1 MKKILILILGVV
13 VLGGGVLLFLKSRLG
28 SEGQGQAVLRVNSNT
43 TATVFLDGRD
53 IGKTPYEDKVAPGEY
68 TVKLIPESTV
78 TSLVSWEEKVRLTP
92 NLLTY
97 VSRDLGESEVTSAG
111 EVLTLEK
118 IAGTDA
124 QIAVITTPDGA
135 TITLSGSDK
144 GTTPQ
149 VLEGIEPGNYDLTVA
164 TSGYTSRT
172 VKVKTTGGYK
182 LTAAFQLALVSEPS
196 VSPTPTPTPIGEGPS
211 STPKAT
217 PKGAVKASPKATP
230 KATSVPG
237 ASASPKTKASP
248 PAKPYV
254 EILDTPTGFLRVRKE
269 PSTSAEELARLSPGE
284 FFPLLDEES
293 GWYKIEYESDKD
305 GWISGQYAEKFE

>member
-13 VLGGGVLLFLKSRLG
+13 ILGGGGLLLVKSRLG
-28 SEGQGQAVLRVNSNT
+28 EGQGQAILRVDANP
-43 TATVFLDGRD
+43 TATIFLDGRD
-53 IGKTPYEDKVAPGEY
+53 VGKTPYEDKVAPGEY

-78 TSLVSWEEKVRLTP
+78 ASIVSWEEKVRLTP

-97 VSRDLGESEVTSAG
+97 INRDLGESEVTSAG

-118 IAGTDA
+118 IADNDT

-135 TITLSGSDK
+135 TITLSGEEK
-144 GTTPQ
+144 GTAPQ

-182 LTAAFQLALVSEPS
+182 LTAAFQLALAGEPS
-196 VSPTPTPTPIGEGPS
+196 ASPAPTPIGEGPS

-217 PKGAVKASPKATP
+217 PKTTVKASPKATP
-230 KATSVPG
+230 KASSEPG

-269 PSTSAEELARLSPGE
+269 PSTSAEELARVGPGE
-284 FFPLLDEES
+284 FYPLLDEES
-293 GWYKIEYESDKD
+293 GWYKIEYESDKE